1 MTYRRWDV
9 VVVPYPFIDVGE
21 VKNRPALIVSSDALH
36 QPHGVY
42 WIVMI
47 TTARAG
53 QQREDI
59 AITDRARVGLSEDCV
74 IRVKRLTAL
83 SESQISRR
91 LGAIS
96 TRDRNAVAALLKK
109 YLP

>member
-21 VKNRPALIVSSDALH
+21 VKNRPALIVSSDPLH
-36 QPHGVY
+36 QPQGVY

-53 QQREDI
+53 RQSDDI
-59 AITDRARVGLSEDCV
+59 AIADRARVGLPEDCV

-83 SESQISRR
+83 NENQISRR

-96 TRDRNAVAALLKK
+96 TRNRNAVGALLNK